1 MKISIIIPVYNQPRE
16 IFLNTISS
24 IIQQNYA
31 DFELIIVD
39 DGSKEEMANLIDD
52 VALADLRIKV
62 IHQKNGGEGNA
73 RNVGIMH
80 ASGEYIMF
88 VDADDYVANNWIKTG
103 IELAESKNA
112 DIVCGKMQQCYSHP
126 ETLETDEKYET
137 LFFTKEK
144 IKKVQYDMF
153 LEHSTLISG
162 LEYIDFGAC
171 AKIIKRSC
179 IGDVRFNEDMKLSTD
194 QIFCH
199 QILNNAKSF
208 VLTNKNAYYYLTN
221 PQSVSHQGNP
231 EALNLMMKAML
242 IVKSL
247 LLDQSVKDAF
257 YFHVI
262 EDFQRA
268 LDSVYF
274 IQNSINIINLRDSIK
289 KELKRPIVREAFS
302 NIDYRIYWSK
312 HKKVRSLMLKHNLL
326 FLFIITKKIYRK
338 LKNADR
344 TLIKH

>member
-1 MKISIIIPVYNQPRE
+1 
-16 IFLNTISS
+16 
-24 IIQQNYA
+24 
-31 DFELIIVD
+31 
-39 DGSKEEMANLIDD
+39 
-52 VALADLRIKV
+52 
-62 IHQKNGGEGNA
+62 
-73 RNVGIMH
+73 
-80 ASGEYIMF
+80 
-88 VDADDYVANNWIKTG
+88 
-103 IELAESKNA
+103 
-112 DIVCGKMQQCYSHP
+112 
-126 ETLETDEKYET
+126 
-137 LFFTKEK
+137 
-144 IKKVQYDMF
+144 
-153 LEHSTLISG
+153 
-162 LEYIDFGAC
+162 
-171 AKIIKRSC
+171 
-179 IGDVRFNEDMKLSTD
+179 
-194 QIFCH
+194 
-199 QILNNAKSF
+199 
-208 VLTNKNAYYYLTN
+208 
-221 PQSVSHQGNP
+221 
-231 EALNLMMKAML
+231 ML